1 MYPDRLF
8 EINLFGKTVG
18 PNLYGIMIAIGI
30 LAAMAVLFIYGKK
43 IGITEQFIDFIFYNS
58 IAAIALGF
66 GSAALFQAFY
76 NYLDDPSMT
85 YIEHL
90 KNGGMTFIGG
100 LIGGTIVFLAIYF
113 ILRKKL
119 KGRLIDSLSM
129 IPCAILVA
137 HGFGRLGC
145 FFVGCCYGKVTDSFL
160 GVKFPHLAEKVHP
173 TQLYEAAFLFIM
185 FAICSYLLLKKK
197 FRHNMSLYLVS
208 YGVFRFL
215 IEYVRGDER
224 GELVS
229 IVSPSQFWSIFMI
242 LIGVALFFAMEKF
255 FPVKKE
261 ASEEVPAA
269 ESPAS
274 EEAASEADASEAD
287 ANEADANEVDANEAD
302 ANEVDANEVDA
313 NEEESPSAESESK
326 E

>member
-8 EINLFGKTVG
+8 EITIFGKTIG
-18 PNLYGIMIAIGI
+18 PNLYGIMIAVGI
-30 LAAMAVLFIYGKK
+30 LCAMAVLFIYGKK
-43 IGITEQFIDFIFYNS
+43 IGISEKFVDFIFYNA

-76 NYLDDPSMT
+76 NYLDDPSIP
-85 YIEHL
+85 YLVHL
-90 KNGGMTFIGG
+90 QNGGMTFIGG
-100 LIGGTIVFLAIYF
+100 LIGGTLVFLAIYF
-113 ILRKKL
+113 LLRKRL
-119 KGRLIDSLSM
+119 DGRLIDSLSM
-129 IPCAILVA
+129 IPCAILIA

-185 FAICSYLLLKKK
+185 FAVCSYLLLKKK
-197 FRHNMSLYLVS
+197 YRHNMSLYLVT

-229 IVSPSQFWSIFMI
+229 IVSPSQFWSIFMV

-255 FPVKKE
+255 FPVKKAEE
-261 ASEEVPAA
+261 ATAAAA
-269 ESPAS
+269 ETVT
-274 EEAASEADASEAD
+274 ETEAPETETATETEA
-287 ANEADANEVDANEAD
+287 
-302 ANEVDANEVDA
+302 
-313 NEEESPSAESESK
+313 PKAETDGE
-326 E
+326 

>member
-8 EINLFGKTVG
+8 EITIFGKTIG
-18 PNLYGIMIAIGI
+18 PNLYGIMIAVGI
-30 LAAMAVLFIYGKK
+30 LCAMAVLFIYGKK
-43 IGITEQFIDFIFYNS
+43 IGISEKFVDFIFYNA

-76 NYLDDPSMT
+76 NYLDDPSIP
-85 YIEHL
+85 YLVHL
-90 KNGGMTFIGG
+90 QNGGMTFIGG
-100 LIGGTIVFLAIYF
+100 LIGGTLVFLAIYF
-113 ILRKKL
+113 LLRKRL
-119 KGRLIDSLSM
+119 DGRLIDSLSM
-129 IPCAILVA
+129 IPCAILIA

-185 FAICSYLLLKKK
+185 FAVCSYLLLKKK
-197 FRHNMSLYLVS
+197 YRHNMSLYLVT

-229 IVSPSQFWSIFMI
+229 IVSPSQFWSIFMV

-255 FPVKKE
+255 FPVKKAEE
-261 ASEEVPAA
+261 ATAA
-269 ESPAS
+269 EA
-274 EEAASEADASEAD
+274 ETETVTETEAPEAETATEA
-287 ANEADANEVDANEAD
+287 EA
-302 ANEVDANEVDA
+302 
-313 NEEESPSAESESK
+313 PKAETDGE
-326 E
+326 